1 MNDLTLYQLTNG
13 FMQVYDAVENGEIT
27 EELAK
32 EIQDELQTALTNKSA
47 NIIAYY
53 QNKQTLINGIDEEI
67 KRLQEFKK
75 SEKTKLDN
83 YKEYVKNN
91 MEVLGIEKI
100 ETPVGKLTIAK
111 SPISVEIINENE
123 IPSEYKTIVTETK
136 VDKKKIADNF
146 KTTGEIIAGVNIITN
161 NTNLRVK

>member
-1 MNDLTLYQLTNG
+1 MNDLSLYQLTNG
-13 FMQVYDAVENGEIT
+13 FMQVYDAAENGEIT

-32 EIQDELQTALTNKSA
+32 EIQAELQTALTNKST

-53 QNKQTLINGIDEEI
+53 QNKQSLINGIDEEI
-67 KRLQEFKK
+67 KRFQDFKK
-75 SEKTKLDN
+75 SEKSKLDN

-91 MEVLGIEKI
+91 MELLGIEKI

-111 SPISVEIINENE
+111 SPISVEIINEDESPN
-123 IPSEYKTIVTETK
+123 EYKTIVTEIK
-136 VDKKKIADNF
+136 VDKNKIKDNF
-146 KTTGEIIAGVNIITN
+146 KTTGEIVAGVKIITN

>member
-1 MNDLTLYQLTNG
+1 MNNLTLYQLTNG
-13 FMQVYDAVENGEIT
+13 FMKLFDAVEGGEIC
-27 EELAK
+27 EEIAK
-32 EIQDELQTALTNKSA
+32 EIQEELQTALTNKST

-53 QNKQTLINGIDEEI
+53 QNKQALINGIDEEI
-67 KRLQEFKK
+67 KRLQDFKK
-75 SEKTKLDN
+75 SEKNKLDS

-91 MEVLGIEKI
+91 MELLGIEKI

-111 SPISVEIINENE
+111 SPISVEIINEDE
-123 IPSEYKTIVTETK
+123 IPNEYKTVVTEIK

-146 KTTGEIIAGVNIITN
+146 KTTGEIIAGVKIITN

>member
-13 FMQVYDAVENGEIT
+13 FMQVYDAAENGEIT

-32 EIQDELQTALTNKSA
+32 EIQAELQTALTNKST

-53 QNKQTLINGIDEEI
+53 QNKQALINGIDEEI
-67 KRLQEFKK
+67 KRLQDFKK
-75 SEKTKLDN
+75 SEKSKLDN

-91 MEVLGIEKI
+91 MELLGIEKI

-111 SPISVEIINENE
+111 SPISVEIINEDE
-123 IPSEYKTIVTETK
+123 IPNEYKTIVTEIK
-136 VDKKKIADNF
+136 VDKNKIKDNF
-146 KTTGEIIAGVNIITN
+146 KSTGEIVAGVKIITN